1 MSLVEG
7 HTPDTRRIAEAFV
20 ERVREAAPEQVRGAA
35 RVLDRLPPAR
45 WTLEW
50 FLPWWLGDTFG
61 VDRDITDDIVLG
73 NLFGLA
79 FVRIHD
85 DLVDGELGADP
96 DGDVAADGDGG
107 AAAGAEALA
116 ALMYDEAIGAYR
128 RRFGPMSQVWDR
140 LERYVAEWRSTTLT
154 AGPASDRTVA
164 RDGPDVERLAMRGA
178 PLKIGAFAV
187 CELGG
192 TLGRFAEIERAL
204 DHALTALVA
213 YDHLCDWEADI
224 AAGRWNAFVAAN
236 STLPQPAENAD
247 RLRAAM
253 FVTLLTG
260 DAVAAW
266 SARIAGEL
274 AAAIAAV
281 DRLGIARLDEHLC
294 DYAART
300 AQQGAM
306 LQRRYHDAAKLAG
319 SLLAGRWE
327 VPLR

>member
-1 MSLVEG
+1 
-7 HTPDTRRIAEAFV
+7 
-20 ERVREAAPEQVRGAA
+20 VREAAPEQVRGAA

-50 FLPWWLGDTFG
+50 FLPWWLGDTFAWTATSPTTSCSQP
-61 VDRDITDDIVLG
+61 VR
-73 NLFGLA
+73 LA

-96 DGDVAADGDGG
+96 DGDVAADGMRRGCR
-107 AAAGAEALA
+107 AEALA
-116 ALMYDEAIGAYR
+116 ALMYDEAIARTGAGSVRCR
-128 RRFGPMSQVWDR
+128 RCGT

-154 AGPASDRTVA
+154 AGRRATGPSPATDPMSSACDARRAAEDRRLRRVRA
-164 RDGPDVERLAMRGA
+164 R
-178 PLKIGAFAV
+178 
-187 CELGG
+187 G

-236 STLPQPAENAD
+236 STLRQPAENAD

-281 DRLGIARLDEHLC
+281 DRLASRAWTSTCATTPREP
-294 DYAART
+294 RS
-300 AQQGAM
+300 
-306 LQRRYHDAAKLAG
+306 R
-319 SLLAGRWE
+319 
-327 VPLR
+327 VPC